1 MRKKDDPGGS
11 IQSAA
16 ERDDRDLSEA
26 ERERKQWTEMKRWK
40 EFRFEYLRTAAV
52 FLLLC
57 AMACTL
63 IWALPAQVHADYT
76 EPYMKRMEELGLL
89 QGDADG
95 DLRPGDPITRAEFV
109 TIINRAFGYR
119 SAGGHPFRDVPGTAW
134 YAEDVDIGYT
144 EGYITGT
151 SPTAFSPNLSITR
164 EEAAFILAKNLMME
178 PAVGENTS
186 FADGR
191 SISTWSR
198 GMVSAA
204 AENNLISG
212 YPDGT
217 FRPQKS
223 ITRGEAAVILLNA
236 VGTPVSRPGTT
247 TLGDVWGNVTITSSG
262 VTLKDTVVAGNL
274 YVTAGVELGDVVL
287 ENVKVLGEIVV
298 SGGGVSEAG
307 EDSVILRNV
316 DAPKLVVD
324 NIKNQQV
331 SLRVEGDGLIQQA
344 SVRTDAFLAD
354 NTPAGHGIGEI
365 ELNGENGLELKLAGN
380 IKNVVNR
387 TPESALSISSGRVDT
402 ITVDEKAVDST
413 LEISSGAEAD
423 HVNLDV
429 GTTVTGDGDI
439 GDLVVNAPGSN
450 VSMLPDQIVIRP
462 GDTANIDGENMDSEA
477 AAESS
482 ADPRLLSGYPKIT
495 DLAPSSAT
503 AQFSGNKRGTVYWAV
518 TSVTDGSVGTDELID
533 PPSYTTKIVAN
544 GSAALSGAGER
555 STAKISKLVSDG
567 SYYLSAV
574 LVDARGD
581 QSPLKVLSFTTPDNT
596 VPGFADGYPY
606 MSKVTNV
613 SAQVTVMATKSCRLY
628 WALLPKGAQ
637 APTAQDFKANAV
649 TGNLGY
655 GSRDVTKNTAYSFDV
670 NNVALE
676 ELESYDLYLWLT
688 DVEGGQSSRVE
699 KLSFTTVDRT
709 PPKFNT
715 NATVNKVERTSVG
728 LYANL
733 NEAGT
738 LYWVVVEQGTEYP
751 KPLAGQSGP
760 VDLSS
765 DTAKMQVS
773 AGMNALKSGKVNM
786 SQDKD
791 VSFNVSGLDPEK
803 AYDLYYVAQD
813 KAGNY
818 SARVQ
823 VITIHTLDPS
833 APTVVQ
839 EFTRYNGDESGTPYP
854 DTDIRLVFSEE
865 VQDAAANVTLKEYYD
880 RVTAAK
886 GETEKE
892 QARTALGNVLRNS
905 IKLYVDTGSGRPEL
919 VADGVDAADK
929 TQGGWVIDYRYAEI
943 TMEEGKTVVI
953 FRTADSEKESA
964 LNLQSGAEYH
974 FEIEANTISDTSDA
988 KNIMGKTK
996 LDTFKTIF
1004 AVVNLSNPNESTLE
1018 GTITDYHDPGQ
1029 EIQLMG
1035 DDKLVDI
1042 SWLLAPATTESVP
1055 DNVDWDMIIWSDTS
1069 IAFDLYRRTN
1079 LAETPGKWERI
1090 GEEIELTVPDGDDR
1104 RGVSLTRILQKGN
1117 NPQFQQLNQ
1126 LLEENQY
1133 EYAVHF
1139 TRVGTLG
1146 DRDTWSQRVTMG
1158 VTVVAG
1164 STSDLGSLANGRL
1177 DSSALEEALAEGVTN
1192 IGQPD
1197 DFALRKQFSDQTPP
1211 IFVDNRPNFETGD
1224 SSVKMYL
1231 MLDRPG
1237 TIYYMVAPYGTVTT
1251 EGEERDGSKK
1261 YHFSTD
1267 KTDYE
1272 ALPKNGENDPGSGG
1286 MEYPFNITAPT
1297 PLSIINAGNQA
1308 NARIKHGSI
1317 QGGATEVEKIVQDL
1331 EVKTDYIAYFVI
1343 QGSSSQVYSEVYA
1356 YRFSTD
1362 DVTPAYITMRAVN
1375 PEVEFTT
1382 SQDATLYYSLFA
1394 SNKLPPL
1401 FGQNL
1406 AENHLDPEYRDEVG
1420 TEITDLTLLEAIQ
1433 KTINGV
1439 TGESY
1444 FDRYASE
1451 ETKEQVRQAITS
1463 QTSSEALDK
1472 GSIPNMA
1479 QKEPQAHDFTNA
1491 MDPESAT
1498 AYVCLATAQN
1508 ALGGKWTFKAV
1519 DGVRIPDEDAPVLL
1533 KVTTTVTKVNDAAD
1547 PVRVSGTVTL
1557 QFSETIYHI
1566 NDSGNPDT
1574 LRAIIQRDVDKQKE
1588 VGFLNLVNQSQSNL
1602 KYSKESGNTTNTI
1615 TLDFWDA
1622 PVGATFS
1629 FCNTGHLADASAN
1642 SRQNDSYTLELQPTE
1657 GIGLITGGTTY
1668 RFVVTQGNYPG
1679 N

>member
-1 MRKKDDPGGS
+1 
-11 IQSAA
+11 
-16 ERDDRDLSEA
+16 
-26 ERERKQWTEMKRWK
+26 MKRWK

-495 DLAPSSAT
+495 DLAPTSAT

-655 GSRDVTKNTAYSFDV
+655 GSRDVTKNTAYSFDM

-854 DTDIRLVFSEE
+854 DTDVRLVFSEE

-929 TQGGWVIDYRYAEI
+929 TQGGWVIDYRYAEV

-1029 EIQLMG
+1029 EIQLTG

-1197 DFALRKQFSDQTPP
+1197 DFTLRKQFSDQTPP

-1406 AENHLDPEYRDEVG
+1406 AGNHLDPEYRDKVG

>member
-1 MRKKDDPGGS
+1 
-11 IQSAA
+11 
-16 ERDDRDLSEA
+16 
-26 ERERKQWTEMKRWK
+26 MKRWK

-76 EPYMKRMEELGLL
+76 EPYMKKMEELGLL

-929 TQGGWVIDYRYAEI
+929 TQGGWVIDYRYAEV

-1029 EIQLMG
+1029 EIQLTG

-1197 DFALRKQFSDQTPP
+1197 DFTLRKQFSDQTPP

-1406 AENHLDPEYRDEVG
+1406 AGNHLDPEYRDKVG

-1574 LRAIIQRDVDKQKE
+1574 LRAIIQCDVDKQKE

>member
-1 MRKKDDPGGS
+1 
-11 IQSAA
+11 
-16 ERDDRDLSEA
+16 
-26 ERERKQWTEMKRWK
+26 MKRWK

-1029 EIQLMG
+1029 EIQLTG

-1197 DFALRKQFSDQTPP
+1197 DFTLRKQFSDQTPP

-1602 KYSKESGNTTNTI
+1602 KYSKESGNPTNTI

>member
-1 MRKKDDPGGS
+1 
-11 IQSAA
+11 
-16 ERDDRDLSEA
+16 
-26 ERERKQWTEMKRWK
+26 MKRWK

-413 LEISSGAEAD
+413 LEISSGAEVD

-495 DLAPSSAT
+495 DLAPTSAT

-929 TQGGWVIDYRYAEI
+929 TQGGWVIDYRYAEV

-1197 DFALRKQFSDQTPP
+1197 DFTLRKQFSDQTPP

-1251 EGEERDGSKK
+1251 EGEKRDGSKK

-1406 AENHLDPEYRDEVG
+1406 AGNHLDPEYRDKVEA
-1420 TEITDLTLLEAIQ
+1420 EITDLTLLEAIQ

-1574 LRAIIQRDVDKQKE
+1574 LRAIIQRDVDKQKK

>member
-1 MRKKDDPGGS
+1 
-11 IQSAA
+11 
-16 ERDDRDLSEA
+16 
-26 ERERKQWTEMKRWK
+26 MKRWK

-929 TQGGWVIDYRYAEI
+929 TQGGWVIDYRYAEV

-1029 EIQLMG
+1029 EIQLTG

-1197 DFALRKQFSDQTPP
+1197 DFTLRKQFSDQTPP

-1251 EGEERDGSKK
+1251 EGEERDGSEK

-1406 AENHLDPEYRDEVG
+1406 AGNHLDPEYRDKVG

-1574 LRAIIQRDVDKQKE
+1574 LRAIIQHDVDKQKE

-1668 RFVVTQGNYPG
+1668 HFVVTQGNYPG

>member
-1 MRKKDDPGGS
+1 
-11 IQSAA
+11 
-16 ERDDRDLSEA
+16 
-26 ERERKQWTEMKRWK
+26 MKRWK

-495 DLAPSSAT
+495 DLAPTSAT

-929 TQGGWVIDYRYAEI
+929 TQGGWVIDYRYAEV

-1029 EIQLMG
+1029 EIQLTG

-1197 DFALRKQFSDQTPP
+1197 DFTLRKQFSDQTPP

-1251 EGEERDGSKK
+1251 EGEKRDGSKK

-1401 FGQNL
+1401 FGQKL
-1406 AENHLDPEYRDEVG
+1406 AGNHLDPEYRDEVEA
-1420 TEITDLTLLEAIQ
+1420 EITDLTLLEAIQ
-1433 KTINGV
+1433 KTINGM
-1439 TGESY
+1439 TGESC

-1566 NDSGNPDT
+1566 NDSGDPDT
-1574 LRAIIQRDVDKQKE
+1574 LRAIIQRDVDEQKE
-1588 VGFLNLVNQSQSNL
+1588 VGFLNLVNESQSNL
-1602 KYSKESGNTTNTI
+1602 QYSKESGNPTNTI

>member
-1 MRKKDDPGGS
+1 
-11 IQSAA
+11 
-16 ERDDRDLSEA
+16 
-26 ERERKQWTEMKRWK
+26 MKRWK

-929 TQGGWVIDYRYAEI
+929 TQGGWVIDYRYAEV

-1029 EIQLMG
+1029 EIQLTG

-1197 DFALRKQFSDQTPP
+1197 DFTLRKQFSDQTPP

-1251 EGEERDGSKK
+1251 EGEERDGSEK

-1406 AENHLDPEYRDEVG
+1406 AGNHLDPEYRDKVG

-1574 LRAIIQRDVDKQKE
+1574 LRAIIQRDVDKQKK

-1668 RFVVTQGNYPG
+1668 HFVVTQGNYPG

>member
-1 MRKKDDPGGS
+1 
-11 IQSAA
+11 
-16 ERDDRDLSEA
+16 
-26 ERERKQWTEMKRWK
+26 MKRWK

-929 TQGGWVIDYRYAEI
+929 TQGGWVIDYRYAEV

-953 FRTADSEKESA
+953 FRTVDSEKESA

-1029 EIQLMG
+1029 EIQLTG

-1197 DFALRKQFSDQTPP
+1197 DFTLRKQFSDQTPP

-1251 EGEERDGSKK
+1251 EGEERDSSKK

-1566 NDSGNPDT
+1566 NDSGDPDT
-1574 LRAIIQRDVDKQKE
+1574 LRPVTQRDVDRPKE
-1588 VGFLNLVNQSQSNL
+1588 VGFLRLVNQSQSNL

>member
-1 MRKKDDPGGS
+1 
-11 IQSAA
+11 
-16 ERDDRDLSEA
+16 
-26 ERERKQWTEMKRWK
+26 MKRWK

-929 TQGGWVIDYRYAEI
+929 TQGGWVIDYRYAEV

-1029 EIQLMG
+1029 EIQLTG

-1197 DFALRKQFSDQTPP
+1197 DFTLRKQFSDQTPP

-1251 EGEERDGSKK
+1251 EGEKRDGSKK

-1401 FGQNL
+1401 FGQKL
-1406 AENHLDPEYRDEVG
+1406 AGNHLDPEYRDEVEA
-1420 TEITDLTLLEAIQ
+1420 EITDLTLLEAIQ

-1566 NDSGNPDT
+1566 NDSGDPDT
-1574 LRAIIQRDVDKQKE
+1574 LRAIIQRDVDEQKE
-1588 VGFLNLVNQSQSNL
+1588 VGFLNLVNESQSNL
-1602 KYSKESGNTTNTI
+1602 QYSKESGNPTNTI

>member
-1 MRKKDDPGGS
+1 
-11 IQSAA
+11 
-16 ERDDRDLSEA
+16 
-26 ERERKQWTEMKRWK
+26 MKRWK

-929 TQGGWVIDYRYAEI
+929 TQGGWVIDYRYAEV

-1029 EIQLMG
+1029 EIQLTG

-1197 DFALRKQFSDQTPP
+1197 DFTLRKQFSDQTPP

-1251 EGEERDGSKK
+1251 EGEKRDGSKK

-1574 LRAIIQRDVDKQKE
+1574 LRAIIQRDVDEQKE
-1588 VGFLNLVNQSQSNL
+1588 VGFLNLVNESQSNL
-1602 KYSKESGNTTNTI
+1602 QYSKESGNPTNTI

>member
-1 MRKKDDPGGS
+1 
-11 IQSAA
+11 
-16 ERDDRDLSEA
+16 
-26 ERERKQWTEMKRWK
+26 MKRWK

-929 TQGGWVIDYRYAEI
+929 TQGGWVIDYRYAEV

-1197 DFALRKQFSDQTPP
+1197 DFTLRKQFSDQTPP

-1406 AENHLDPEYRDEVG
+1406 AGNHLDPEYRDKVG

-1574 LRAIIQRDVDKQKE
+1574 LRAIIQRAVDKQKE
-1588 VGFLNLVNQSQSNL
+1588 VGFLNLVNESQSNL
-1602 KYSKESGNTTNTI
+1602 QYSKESGNTTNTI

>member
-1 MRKKDDPGGS
+1 
-11 IQSAA
+11 
-16 ERDDRDLSEA
+16 
-26 ERERKQWTEMKRWK
+26 MKRWK

-95 DLRPGDPITRAEFV
+95 NLRPGDPITRAEFV

-929 TQGGWVIDYRYAEI
+929 TQGGWVIDYRYAEV

-1197 DFALRKQFSDQTPP
+1197 DFTLRKQFSDQTPP

-1406 AENHLDPEYRDEVG
+1406 AGNHLDPEYRDKVEA
-1420 TEITDLTLLEAIQ
+1420 EITDLTLLEAIQ

-1547 PVRVSGTVTL
+1547 PARVSGTVTL

-1668 RFVVTQGNYPG
+1668 HFVVTQGNYPG

>member
-1 MRKKDDPGGS
+1 
-11 IQSAA
+11 
-16 ERDDRDLSEA
+16 
-26 ERERKQWTEMKRWK
+26 MKRWK

-76 EPYMKRMEELGLL
+76 EPYMKKMEEMGLL

-929 TQGGWVIDYRYAEI
+929 TQGGWVIDYRYAEV

-1029 EIQLMG
+1029 EIQLTG

-1197 DFALRKQFSDQTPP
+1197 DFTLRKQFSDQTPP

-1406 AENHLDPEYRDEVG
+1406 AGNHLDPEYRDKVG

>member
-1 MRKKDDPGGS
+1 
-11 IQSAA
+11 
-16 ERDDRDLSEA
+16 
-26 ERERKQWTEMKRWK
+26 MKRWK

-929 TQGGWVIDYRYAEI
+929 TQGGWVIDYRYAEV

-953 FRTADSEKESA
+953 FRTVDSEKESA

-1029 EIQLMG
+1029 EIQLTG

-1197 DFALRKQFSDQTPP
+1197 DFTLRKQFSDQTPP

-1251 EGEERDGSKK
+1251 EGEERDGSEK

-1406 AENHLDPEYRDEVG
+1406 AGNHLDPEYRDEVG

>member
-1 MRKKDDPGGS
+1 
-11 IQSAA
+11 
-16 ERDDRDLSEA
+16 
-26 ERERKQWTEMKRWK
+26 MKRWK

-76 EPYMKRMEELGLL
+76 EPYMKRMEELELL

-413 LEISSGAEAD
+413 LEISSGAEVD

-495 DLAPSSAT
+495 DLAPTSAT

-929 TQGGWVIDYRYAEI
+929 TQGGWVIDYRYAEV

-1029 EIQLMG
+1029 EIQLTG

-1197 DFALRKQFSDQTPP
+1197 DFTLRKQFSDQTPP

-1251 EGEERDGSKK
+1251 EGEKRDGSKK

-1406 AENHLDPEYRDEVG
+1406 ARNHLDPEYRDEVG

-1668 RFVVTQGNYPG
+1668 HFVVTQGNYPG

>member
-1 MRKKDDPGGS
+1 
-11 IQSAA
+11 
-16 ERDDRDLSEA
+16 
-26 ERERKQWTEMKRWK
+26 MKRWK

-439 GDLVVNAPGSN
+439 
-450 VSMLPDQIVIRP
+450 
-462 GDTANIDGENMDSEA
+462 
-477 AAESS
+477 

-495 DLAPSSAT
+495 DLAPTSAT

-596 VPGFADGYPY
+596 MPGFADGYPY

-715 NATVNKVERTSVG
+715 NATVNKVERTTVG

-929 TQGGWVIDYRYAEI
+929 TQGGWVIDYRYAEV

-1029 EIQLMG
+1029 EIQLTG

-1197 DFALRKQFSDQTPP
+1197 DFTLRKQFSDQTPP

-1251 EGEERDGSKK
+1251 EGEERDGSEK

-1406 AENHLDPEYRDEVG
+1406 AGNHLDPEYRDKVG

>member
-1 MRKKDDPGGS
+1 
-11 IQSAA
+11 
-16 ERDDRDLSEA
+16 
-26 ERERKQWTEMKRWK
+26 MKRWK

-413 LEISSGAEAD
+413 LEISSGAEVD

-929 TQGGWVIDYRYAEI
+929 TQGGWVIDYRYAEV

-1029 EIQLMG
+1029 EIQLTG

-1197 DFALRKQFSDQTPP
+1197 DFTLRKQFSDQTPP

-1251 EGEERDGSKK
+1251 EGEKRDGSKK

-1406 AENHLDPEYRDEVG
+1406 ARNHLDPEYRDEVG

-1574 LRAIIQRDVDKQKE
+1574 LRAIIQCDVDKQKE

-1668 RFVVTQGNYPG
+1668 HFVVTQGNYPG

>member
-1 MRKKDDPGGS
+1 
-11 IQSAA
+11 
-16 ERDDRDLSEA
+16 
-26 ERERKQWTEMKRWK
+26 MKRWK

-495 DLAPSSAT
+495 DLAPTSAT

-596 VPGFADGYPY
+596 VPGFADGYPS

-929 TQGGWVIDYRYAEI
+929 TQGGWVIDYRYAEV

-1029 EIQLMG
+1029 EIQLTG

-1197 DFALRKQFSDQTPP
+1197 DFTLRKQFSDQTPP

-1251 EGEERDGSKK
+1251 EGEERDGSEK

-1406 AENHLDPEYRDEVG
+1406 AGNHLDPEYRDKVG

-1668 RFVVTQGNYPG
+1668 HFVVTQGNYPG

>member
-1 MRKKDDPGGS
+1 
-11 IQSAA
+11 
-16 ERDDRDLSEA
+16 
-26 ERERKQWTEMKRWK
+26 MKRWK

-1406 AENHLDPEYRDEVG
+1406 AGNHLDPEYRDKVG

-1574 LRAIIQRDVDKQKE
+1574 LRAIIQRDVDKQKK

>member
-1 MRKKDDPGGS
+1 
-11 IQSAA
+11 
-16 ERDDRDLSEA
+16 
-26 ERERKQWTEMKRWK
+26 MKRWK

-387 TPESALSISSGRVDT
+387 TPGSALSISSGRVDT

-929 TQGGWVIDYRYAEI
+929 TQGGWVIDYRYAEV

-953 FRTADSEKESA
+953 FRTANSEKESA

-1029 EIQLMG
+1029 EIQLTG

-1133 EYAVHF
+1133 EYAVHL

-1197 DFALRKQFSDQTPP
+1197 DFTLRKQFSDQTPP

-1406 AENHLDPEYRDEVG
+1406 AGNHLDPEYRDKVG

-1574 LRAIIQRDVDKQKE
+1574 LRPVTQRDVDKQKE

>member
-1 MRKKDDPGGS
+1 
-11 IQSAA
+11 
-16 ERDDRDLSEA
+16 
-26 ERERKQWTEMKRWK
+26 MKRWK

-109 TIINRAFGYR
+109 TIINQAFGYR

-495 DLAPSSAT
+495 DLAPTSAT

-929 TQGGWVIDYRYAEI
+929 TQGGWVIDYRYAEV

-1029 EIQLMG
+1029 EIQLTG

-1197 DFALRKQFSDQTPP
+1197 DFTLRKQFSDQTPP

-1251 EGEERDGSKK
+1251 EGEKRDGSKK

-1406 AENHLDPEYRDEVG
+1406 AGNHLDPEYRDEVG

-1566 NDSGNPDT
+1566 NDSGDPDT
-1574 LRAIIQRDVDKQKE
+1574 LRAIIQRDVDEQKE
-1588 VGFLNLVNQSQSNL
+1588 VGFLNLVNESQSNL
-1602 KYSKESGNTTNTI
+1602 QYSKESGNPTNTI

>member
-1 MRKKDDPGGS
+1 
-11 IQSAA
+11 
-16 ERDDRDLSEA
+16 
-26 ERERKQWTEMKRWK
+26 MKRWK

-596 VPGFADGYPY
+596 MPGFADGYPY

-715 NATVNKVERTSVG
+715 NATVNKVERTTVG

-929 TQGGWVIDYRYAEI
+929 TQGGWVIDYRYAEV

-1029 EIQLMG
+1029 EIQLTG

-1197 DFALRKQFSDQTPP
+1197 DFTLRKQFSDQTPP

-1251 EGEERDGSKK
+1251 EGEERDGSEK

-1406 AENHLDPEYRDEVG
+1406 AGNHLDPEYRDKVG

-1615 TLDFWDA
+1615 TLDFWGA

>member
-1 MRKKDDPGGS
+1 
-11 IQSAA
+11 
-16 ERDDRDLSEA
+16 
-26 ERERKQWTEMKRWK
+26 MKRWK

-365 ELNGENGLELKLAGN
+365 ELNGENGLGLKLAGN

-495 DLAPSSAT
+495 DLAPTSAT

-929 TQGGWVIDYRYAEI
+929 TQGGWVIDYRYAEV

-1029 EIQLMG
+1029 EIQLTG

-1197 DFALRKQFSDQTPP
+1197 DFTLRKQFSDQTPP

-1251 EGEERDGSKK
+1251 EGEERDGSEK

-1406 AENHLDPEYRDEVG
+1406 AGNHLDPEYRDKVG

-1574 LRAIIQRDVDKQKE
+1574 LRAIIQRDVDKQEE

-1668 RFVVTQGNYPG
+1668 HFVVTQGNYPG

>member
-1 MRKKDDPGGS
+1 
-11 IQSAA
+11 
-16 ERDDRDLSEA
+16 
-26 ERERKQWTEMKRWK
+26 MKRWK

-1251 EGEERDGSKK
+1251 EGEERDGSEK

-1406 AENHLDPEYRDEVG
+1406 AGNHLDPEYRDKVG

>member
-1 MRKKDDPGGS
+1 
-11 IQSAA
+11 
-16 ERDDRDLSEA
+16 
-26 ERERKQWTEMKRWK
+26 MKRWK

-495 DLAPSSAT
+495 DLAPTSAT

-733 NEAGT
+733 NETGT

-929 TQGGWVIDYRYAEI
+929 TQGGWVIDYRYAEV

-1029 EIQLMG
+1029 EIQLTG

-1197 DFALRKQFSDQTPP
+1197 DFTLRKQFSDQTPP

-1251 EGEERDGSKK
+1251 EGEKRDGSKK

-1401 FGQNL
+1401 FGQKL
-1406 AENHLDPEYRDEVG
+1406 AGNHLDPEYRDEVEA
-1420 TEITDLTLLEAIQ
+1420 EITDLTLLEAIQ

-1439 TGESY
+1439 TGESC

-1566 NDSGNPDT
+1566 NDSGDPDT
-1574 LRAIIQRDVDKQKE
+1574 LRAIIQRDVDEQKE
-1588 VGFLNLVNQSQSNL
+1588 VGFLNLVNESQSNL
-1602 KYSKESGNTTNTI
+1602 QYSKESGNPTNTI

>member
-1 MRKKDDPGGS
+1 
-11 IQSAA
+11 
-16 ERDDRDLSEA
+16 
-26 ERERKQWTEMKRWK
+26 MKRWK

-495 DLAPSSAT
+495 DLAPTSAT

-929 TQGGWVIDYRYAEI
+929 TQGGWVIDYRYAEV

-1029 EIQLMG
+1029 EIQLTG

-1197 DFALRKQFSDQTPP
+1197 DFTLRKQFSDQTPP

-1406 AENHLDPEYRDEVG
+1406 AGNHLDPEYRDKVEA
-1420 TEITDLTLLEAIQ
+1420 EITDLTLLEAIQ

-1668 RFVVTQGNYPG
+1668 HFVVTQGNYPG

>member
-1 MRKKDDPGGS
+1 
-11 IQSAA
+11 
-16 ERDDRDLSEA
+16 
-26 ERERKQWTEMKRWK
+26 MKRWK

-495 DLAPSSAT
+495 DLAPTSAT

-929 TQGGWVIDYRYAEI
+929 TQGGWVIDYRYAEV

-1197 DFALRKQFSDQTPP
+1197 DFTLRKQFSDQTPP

-1356 YRFSTD
+1356 YQFSTD

-1406 AENHLDPEYRDEVG
+1406 AGNHLDPEYRDKVG

-1574 LRAIIQRDVDKQKE
+1574 LRAIIQRDVDKRKE

>member
-1 MRKKDDPGGS
+1 
-11 IQSAA
+11 
-16 ERDDRDLSEA
+16 
-26 ERERKQWTEMKRWK
+26 MKRWK

-1574 LRAIIQRDVDKQKE
+1574 LRAIIQRDVDEQKE

>member
-1 MRKKDDPGGS
+1 
-11 IQSAA
+11 
-16 ERDDRDLSEA
+16 
-26 ERERKQWTEMKRWK
+26 MKRWK

-495 DLAPSSAT
+495 DLAPTSAT

-929 TQGGWVIDYRYAEI
+929 TQGGWVIDYRYAEV

-1029 EIQLMG
+1029 EIQLTG

-1197 DFALRKQFSDQTPP
+1197 DFTLRKQFSDQTPP

-1251 EGEERDGSKK
+1251 EGEKRDGSKK

-1401 FGQNL
+1401 FGQKL
-1406 AENHLDPEYRDEVG
+1406 AGNHLDPEYRDEVEA
-1420 TEITDLTLLEAIQ
+1420 EITDLTLLEAIQ

-1439 TGESY
+1439 TGESC

-1508 ALGGKWTFKAV
+1508 ALGGKWTFKAM

-1566 NDSGNPDT
+1566 NDSGDPDT
-1574 LRAIIQRDVDKQKE
+1574 LRAIIQRDVDEQKE
-1588 VGFLNLVNQSQSNL
+1588 VGFLNLVNESQSNL
-1602 KYSKESGNTTNTI
+1602 QYSKESGNPTNTI

>member
-1 MRKKDDPGGS
+1 
-11 IQSAA
+11 
-16 ERDDRDLSEA
+16 
-26 ERERKQWTEMKRWK
+26 MKRWK

-613 SAQVTVMATKSCRLY
+613 AAQVTVMATKSCRLY

-929 TQGGWVIDYRYAEI
+929 TQGGWVIDYRYAEV

-953 FRTADSEKESA
+953 FRTVDSEKESA

-1029 EIQLMG
+1029 EIQLTG

-1197 DFALRKQFSDQTPP
+1197 DFTLRKQFSDQTPP

-1251 EGEERDGSKK
+1251 EGEKRDGSKK

-1406 AENHLDPEYRDEVG
+1406 AGNHLDPEYRDEVG

-1574 LRAIIQRDVDKQKE
+1574 LRAIIQCDVDKQKE

>member
-1 MRKKDDPGGS
+1 
-11 IQSAA
+11 
-16 ERDDRDLSEA
+16 
-26 ERERKQWTEMKRWK
+26 MKRWK

-929 TQGGWVIDYRYAEI
+929 TQGGWVIDYRYAEV

-1029 EIQLMG
+1029 EIQLTG

-1197 DFALRKQFSDQTPP
+1197 DFTLRKQFSDQTPP

-1251 EGEERDGSKK
+1251 EGEERDGSEK

-1356 YRFSTD
+1356 YQFSTD

-1406 AENHLDPEYRDEVG
+1406 AGNHLDPEYRDEVG

-1574 LRAIIQRDVDKQKE
+1574 LRAIIQRDVDKQKK

>member
-1 MRKKDDPGGS
+1 
-11 IQSAA
+11 
-16 ERDDRDLSEA
+16 
-26 ERERKQWTEMKRWK
+26 MKRWK

-929 TQGGWVIDYRYAEI
+929 TQGGWVIDYRYAEV

-953 FRTADSEKESA
+953 FRTVDSEKESA

-1029 EIQLMG
+1029 EIQLTG

-1197 DFALRKQFSDQTPP
+1197 DFTLRKQFSDQTPP

-1406 AENHLDPEYRDEVG
+1406 AGNHLDPEYRDKVG

-1574 LRAIIQRDVDKQKE
+1574 LRAIIQRAVDKQKE
-1588 VGFLNLVNQSQSNL
+1588 VGFLNLVNESQSNL
-1602 KYSKESGNTTNTI
+1602 QYSKESGNTTNTI

>member
-1 MRKKDDPGGS
+1 
-11 IQSAA
+11 
-16 ERDDRDLSEA
+16 
-26 ERERKQWTEMKRWK
+26 MKRWK

-109 TIINRAFGYR
+109 TIIIRAFGYR

-413 LEISSGAEAD
+413 LEISSGAEVD

-495 DLAPSSAT
+495 DLAPTSAT

-929 TQGGWVIDYRYAEI
+929 TQGGWVIDYRYAEV

-1029 EIQLMG
+1029 EIQLTG

-1197 DFALRKQFSDQTPP
+1197 DFTLRKQFSDQTPP

-1251 EGEERDGSKK
+1251 EGEKRDGSKK

-1406 AENHLDPEYRDEVG
+1406 ARNHLDPEYRDEVG

-1668 RFVVTQGNYPG
+1668 HFVVTQGNYPG

>member
-1 MRKKDDPGGS
+1 
-11 IQSAA
+11 
-16 ERDDRDLSEA
+16 
-26 ERERKQWTEMKRWK
+26 MKRWK

-929 TQGGWVIDYRYAEI
+929 TQGGWVIDYRYAEV

-953 FRTADSEKESA
+953 FRTVDSEKESA

-1029 EIQLMG
+1029 EIQLTG

-1197 DFALRKQFSDQTPP
+1197 DFTLRKQFSDQTPP

-1251 EGEERDGSKK
+1251 EGEERDGSEK

-1406 AENHLDPEYRDEVG
+1406 AGNHLDPEYRDKVG

>member
-1 MRKKDDPGGS
+1 
-11 IQSAA
+11 
-16 ERDDRDLSEA
+16 
-26 ERERKQWTEMKRWK
+26 MKRWK

-715 NATVNKVERTSVG
+715 NATVNKVERTTVG

-929 TQGGWVIDYRYAEI
+929 TQGGWVIDYRYAEV

-1029 EIQLMG
+1029 EIQLTG

-1197 DFALRKQFSDQTPP
+1197 DFTLRKQFSDQTPP

-1251 EGEERDGSKK
+1251 EGEERDGSEK

-1406 AENHLDPEYRDEVG
+1406 AGNHLDPEYRDKVG

-1574 LRAIIQRDVDKQKE
+1574 LRAIIQRDVDKQKK

>member
-1 MRKKDDPGGS
+1 
-11 IQSAA
+11 
-16 ERDDRDLSEA
+16 
-26 ERERKQWTEMKRWK
+26 MKRWK

-331 SLRVEGDGLIQQA
+331 SLRVEGGGLIQQA

-929 TQGGWVIDYRYAEI
+929 TQGGWVIDYRYAEV

-953 FRTADSEKESA
+953 FRTVDSEKESA

-1029 EIQLMG
+1029 EIQLTG

-1197 DFALRKQFSDQTPP
+1197 DFTLRKQFSDQTPP

-1251 EGEERDGSKK
+1251 EGEERDGSEK

-1574 LRAIIQRDVDKQKE
+1574 LRAIIQRDVDKQKK

>member
-1 MRKKDDPGGS
+1 
-11 IQSAA
+11 
-16 ERDDRDLSEA
+16 
-26 ERERKQWTEMKRWK
+26 MKRWK

-495 DLAPSSAT
+495 DLAPTSAT

-929 TQGGWVIDYRYAEI
+929 TQGGWVIDYRYAEV

-1029 EIQLMG
+1029 EIQLTG

-1197 DFALRKQFSDQTPP
+1197 DFTLRKQFSDQTPP

-1251 EGEERDGSKK
+1251 EGEKRDGSKK

-1406 AENHLDPEYRDEVG
+1406 EGNHLDPEYRDKVG

-1574 LRAIIQRDVDKQKE
+1574 LRAIIQRDVGRQKE

>member
-1 MRKKDDPGGS
+1 
-11 IQSAA
+11 
-16 ERDDRDLSEA
+16 
-26 ERERKQWTEMKRWK
+26 MKRWK

-76 EPYMKRMEELGLL
+76 EPYMKKMEELGLL

-439 GDLVVNAPGSN
+439 RDLVVNAPGSN

-715 NATVNKVERTSVG
+715 NATVNKVERTTVG

-929 TQGGWVIDYRYAEI
+929 TQGGWVIDYRYAEV

-1029 EIQLMG
+1029 EIQLTG

-1164 STSDLGSLANGRL
+1164 SASDLGSLANGRL

-1197 DFALRKQFSDQTPP
+1197 DFTLRKQFSDQTPP

-1251 EGEERDGSKK
+1251 EGEERDGSEK

-1406 AENHLDPEYRDEVG
+1406 AGNHLDPEYRDKVG